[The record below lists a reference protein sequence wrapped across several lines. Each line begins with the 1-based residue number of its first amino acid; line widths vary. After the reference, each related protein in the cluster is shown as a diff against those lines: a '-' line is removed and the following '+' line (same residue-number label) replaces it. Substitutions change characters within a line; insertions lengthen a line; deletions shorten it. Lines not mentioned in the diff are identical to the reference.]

1 MRAVVVV
8 IVVVVV
14 ANRASKSQ
22 RATADVVVVVVARLA
37 SKREPMRRPT
47 TINITTTNTPKN
59 MIYLP
64 VLGGLSVCELMCTEQ
79 PKWIVQ
85 SVCKLTRT
93 EQAQSIT
100 AASQSLSVWF
110 CPVQKFKVAYLWKLK
125 HCFLAK
131 IISVEEI
138 LATKFLFVRK

>member
-1 MRAVVVV
+1 MRVVVV
-8 IVVVVV
+8 VVVVV
-14 ANRASKSQ
+14 AHRASKSQ
-22 RATADVVVVVVARLA
+22 RAVADVVVVVAQQA
-37 SKREPMRRPT
+37 SKQEPMRRPT